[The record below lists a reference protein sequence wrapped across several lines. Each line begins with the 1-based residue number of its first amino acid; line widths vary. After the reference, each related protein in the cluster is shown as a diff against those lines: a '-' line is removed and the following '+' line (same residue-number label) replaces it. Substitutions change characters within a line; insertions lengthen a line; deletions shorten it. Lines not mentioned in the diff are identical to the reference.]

1 MTTSP
6 RQRDGADAVAASADA
21 VRALAGARPV
31 PFWLDDPEHRPEA
44 LPALTG
50 DAECNLLV
58 IGGGYSGLWTALI
71 AKEREPSRDVLLLES
86 KEVGW
91 AASGR
96 NGGFCD
102 ASLTH
107 GFANG
112 LARWPDE
119 FTTLERLGHRNLDA
133 IEEAV
138 ERYGIDCDFERTGEI
153 ELATERHQV
162 TELRHAAD
170 QLRRLG
176 LNKTDDGEESVT
188 FLDGVAVREEVDS
201 PAFLAG
207 LWHRRGVAMLNPA
220 RLAWGLKRACVES
233 GVRIHENTPALQLA
247 ADSDSVSVRTPYG
260 RVGARHVALG
270 TNAFPSLVRRVRPY
284 IIPVYDYAL
293 MTEPLS
299 EEQRESVGWK
309 NRQGLA
315 DSANHFHYFR
325 LTSDNRILWGG
336 YDILYHYGSRIAAEY
351 DQRPETFRKL
361 AGHFFDTFPQ
371 LAGLRFSHAWGGV
384 IDTCS
389 RFSPFFGTAHGGRV
403 AYAAGYTGLGVGAT
417 RFGAE
422 VMLDLLSGEQT
433 ERTELQLVR
442 RKPVPFPP
450 EPVRWAGIALTDWSL
465 ARADAR
471 GGRRNLWLK
480 AMDATGM
487 GFDS

>member
-1 MTTSP
+1 VTVRT
-6 RQRDGADAVAASADA
+6 GDAGTEPAAGVREAEA

-31 PFWLDDPEHRPEA
+31 PFWLDDPEHRPGA
-44 LPALTG
+44 LPALAGETSC
-50 DAECNLLV
+50 DLLV
-58 IGGGYSGLWTALI
+58 VGGGYSGLWTALI
-71 AKEREPSRDVLLLES
+71 AKERDPSRDVVLLEG
-86 KEVGW
+86 KETGW

-119 FTTLERLGHRNLDA
+119 FETLERLGLANLDA

-138 ERYGIDCDFERTGEI
+138 QRHGIDCDFERTGEI
-153 ELATERHQV
+153 ELATEPHQV
-162 TELRHAAD
+162 AELRESAA
-170 QLRRLG
+170 QARRHG
-176 LNKTDDGEESVT
+176 FGDRVT
-188 FLDGVAVREEVDS
+188 FLDGAAVREQVDS

-207 LWHRRGVAMLNPA
+207 LWFRRSVAMLNPA
-220 RLAWGLKRACVES
+220 KLAWGLKRACVEA
-233 GVRIHENTPALQLA
+233 GVRIHEHTPARGLT
-247 ADSDSVSVRTPYG
+247 ADGGTVTVGTPYG
-260 RVGARHVALG
+260 RVRARQAALA
-270 TNAFPSLVRRVRPY
+270 TNAFPSLLRRLRPY
-284 IIPVYDYAL
+284 IVPVYDYAL

-299 EEQRESVGWK
+299 ERQRAAVGWQG
-309 NRQGLA
+309 RQGLA

-325 LTSDNRILWGG
+325 LTADDRILWGG

-351 DQRPETFRKL
+351 DQRPETFRRL
-361 AGHFFDTFPQ
+361 AGQFFDTFPQ
-371 LAGLRFSHAWGGV
+371 LSGLGFSHTWGGV

-422 VMLDLLSGEQT
+422 VMLDLLGGEST
-433 ERTELQLVR
+433 ERTELELVR
-442 RKPVPFPP
+442 KKPLPFPP
-450 EPVRWAGIALTDWSL
+450 EPVRWAGIALTQWSL
-465 ARADAR
+465 SRADAR

-480 AMDATGM
+480 AIDATGM